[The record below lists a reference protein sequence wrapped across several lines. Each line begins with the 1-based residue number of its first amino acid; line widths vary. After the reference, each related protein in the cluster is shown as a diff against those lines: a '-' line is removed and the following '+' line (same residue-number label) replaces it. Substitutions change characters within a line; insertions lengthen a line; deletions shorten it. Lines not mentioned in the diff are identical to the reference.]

1 MTSSL
6 AITFAVQS
14 AQLLADPVAHGPWG
28 AGPWGTG
35 FSPWFLLFPL
45 FWILVIGL
53 LIFFARRTWRRNHEW
68 ATARGGESVLRE
80 RYARGEI
87 DETEYR
93 QRLEVLRGDSRRESG
108 GNRR

>member
-1 MTSSL
+1 MIDMLTDL
-6 AITFAVQS
+6 ATTVTAAASQVP
-14 AQLLADPVAHGPWG
+14 ANLAAHGPWDG
-28 AGPWGTG
+28 GG

-53 LIFFARRTWRRNHEW
+53 FIFFARRTWRRNHEW

-87 DETEYR
+87 NESEYR
-93 QRLEVLRGDSRRESG
+93 ERLKVLRGDQK
-108 GNRR
+108 

>member
-6 AITFAVQS
+6 AATFAAQS
-14 AQLLADPVAHGPWG
+14 AQLPADPVVHGPWG
-28 AGPWGTG
+28 TGPWGAG
-35 FSPWFLLFPL
+35 FSPWFLLLPL

-68 ATARGGESVLRE
+68 DTARGGESVLRE

-93 QRLEVLRGDSRRESG
+93 QRLEVLRGDLR

>member
-1 MTSSL
+1 MLTSIATTL
-6 AITFAVQS
+6 AAAAS
-14 AQLLADPVAHGPWG
+14 QLPADAGAHGPW
-28 AGPWGTG
+28 AGG

-53 LIFFARRTWRRNHEW
+53 FIFVARRTWRRNHEW

-87 DETEYR
+87 DESEYR
-93 QRLEVLRGDSRRESG
+93 KRLQVLRGDAKPAG
-108 GNRR
+108 K

>member
-6 AITFAVQS
+6 ATAFAVQS
-14 AQLLADPVAHGPWG
+14 AQLLADPTAH
-28 AGPWGTG
+28 GPWGTG
-35 FSPWFLLFPL
+35 FWPRFLLFPL

-53 LIFFARRTWRRNHEW
+53 FIFFARRTWRRNHEW

-87 DETEYR
+87 DETEYH
-93 QRLEVLRGDSRRESG
+93 QRLDVLRGDSQGKRR
-108 GNRR
+108 

>member
-6 AITFAVQS
+6 ATVVAVQP
-14 AQLLADPVAHGPWG
+14 AQFLADSVAHGPWG
-28 AGPWGTG
+28 AGYW
-35 FSPWFLLFPL
+35 PWFLVFPL

-53 LIFFARRTWRRNHEW
+53 PIVFARRMWRRNHEW
-68 ATARGGESVLRE
+68 ATTRGGESVLRE

-93 QRLEVLRGDSRRESG
+93 QRLEVLRGSPR

>member
-1 MTSSL
+1 MTEMLTSL
-6 AITFAVQS
+6 ATTLAAAAS
-14 AQLLADPVAHGPWG
+14 QLPADTVVYGGPWNG
-28 AGPWGTG
+28 GG

-53 LIFFARRTWRRNHEW
+53 FIFVARRTWRRNHEW

-87 DETEYR
+87 DESEYR
-93 QRLEVLRGDSRRESG
+93 QRLRVLRGDATTG
-108 GNRR
+108 GK

>member
-1 MTSSL
+1 MTEMLTSIATTL
-6 AITFAVQS
+6 AAAAS
-14 AQLLADPVAHGPWG
+14 QLPADAGAYGPW
-28 AGPWGTG
+28 AGGG

-53 LIFFARRTWRRNHEW
+53 FIFVARRTWRRNHEW

-87 DETEYR
+87 DESEYR
-93 QRLEVLRGDSRRESG
+93 QRLQVLRGDAKTSG
-108 GNRR
+108 K

>member
-1 MTSSL
+1 MSSSL
-6 AITFAVQS
+6 ATTLAAPPS
-14 AQLLADPVAHGPWG
+14 AQLLADPVAH
-28 AGPWGTG
+28 GPWGTG

-53 LIFFARRTWRRNHEW
+53 FIFFARRTGAGTTAW

-93 QRLEVLRGDSRRESG
+93 QRLECRADIREDSRG
-108 GNRR
+108 TRR